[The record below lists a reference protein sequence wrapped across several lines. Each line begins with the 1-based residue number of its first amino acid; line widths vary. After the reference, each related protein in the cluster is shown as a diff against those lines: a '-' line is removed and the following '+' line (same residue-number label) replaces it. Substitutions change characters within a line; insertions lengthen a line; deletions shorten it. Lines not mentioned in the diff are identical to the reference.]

1 MQNNA
6 YEQTTNKPDA
16 ISFSSSPTRLLHFES
31 DYLEGA
37 HPSILQQLVETN
49 FEKTAGYGCDEYC
62 ERAKE
67 KIKAACGCPDA
78 DVWFLCG
85 GTQTNATVI
94 DGLLRAYEG
103 VIAVQT
109 GHISVHEAGA
119 IEATGHKVIALS
131 QHDGKM
137 RADDVQQ
144 YLAAFESDT
153 TNAHMVQPG
162 AVYISHPTEY
172 GTLYTKS
179 ELAKLSSICRAHNL
193 PLFLDGARLGYAL
206 AADST
211 DVTLKTITQLCDV
224 FYIGGT
230 KVGAL
235 FGEAV
240 VVTKPKLLPH
250 FFTLIKQHGALL
262 AKGRVLG
269 IQFDTLFTDNRYYTI
284 SRNAI
289 ETAMMLKREMQK
301 KGYELFIDSP
311 TNQQFF
317 IVSNEKLQKL
327 AARVCFSVWEKYDDT
342 HTVIRLATSWATRT
356 EDVAELLQLF

>member
-1 MQNNA
+1 M
-6 YEQTTNKPDA
+6 
-16 ISFSSSPTRLLHFES
+16 LHFES

-37 HPSILQQLVETN
+37 HPTILQRLVETN

-62 ERAKE
+62 ERAKA
-67 KIKAACGCPDA
+67 KIKTACGCPDA
-78 DVWFLCG
+78 AVWFLTG

-119 IEATGHKVIALS
+119 IEAGGHKVLVLA
-131 QHDGKM
+131 HHNGKM
-137 RADDVQQ
+137 DAADLQH
-144 YLAAFESDT
+144 YLAAFENDT
-153 TNAHMVQPG
+153 TKAHMVKPG
-162 AVYISHPTEY
+162 AVYVSHPTEY
-172 GTLYTKS
+172 GTLYTKA
-179 ELAKLSSICRAHNL
+179 ELTKLSSVCRAHNL

-206 AADST
+206 AADDT
-211 DVTLKTITQLCDV
+211 DVTLKTIAQLCDV

-240 VVTKPKLLPH
+240 VVAKPKLLPH

-262 AKGRVLG
+262 AKGRLLG
-269 IQFDTLFTDNRYYTI
+269 IQFDTLFTDNLYYAI

-289 ETAMMLKREMQK
+289 ETAMTLKREMQK
-301 KGYELFIDSP
+301 KGCELFIDSP

-317 IVSNEKLQKL
+317 IVSNEKMQEL
-327 AARVCFSVWEKYDDT
+327 AERVCFSIWEPYDDA
-342 HTVIRLATSWATRT
+342 HTVIRLATSWATRA